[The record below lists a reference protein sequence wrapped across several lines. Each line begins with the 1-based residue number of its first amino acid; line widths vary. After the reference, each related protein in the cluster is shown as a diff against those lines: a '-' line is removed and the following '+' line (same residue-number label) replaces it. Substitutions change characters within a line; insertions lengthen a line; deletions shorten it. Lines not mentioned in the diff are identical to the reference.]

1 MTTHFHIFTWVVGI
15 ILFFAAYFMP
25 ADAKAQKIVHM
36 IARLFY
42 VLIVISG
49 AMLFFGLSAADP
61 AMYSVKFLLG
71 LLTIGMAEMAT
82 VRKKKGK
89 PSTMFLILFI
99 VFLVVTI
106 GLGFH
111 LPAGW

>member
-1 MTTHFHIFTWVVGI
+1 LTTHFHIFTWVVGI
-15 ILFFAAYFMP
+15 ILAFAAYFM
-25 ADAKAQKIVHM
+25 ATDSKAQKIVHM

-61 AMYSVKFLLG
+61 ALYGVKFLLG
-71 LLTIGMAEMAT
+71 ILTVGMAEMAV

-89 PSTMFLILFI
+89 PSNLFLILFI
-99 VFLVVTI
+99 VFLAVTI
-106 GLGFH
+106 GLGIH